1 MNILIK
7 SFQSYYRLPE
17 YLNTEC
23 DFVQW
28 TQNLD
33 KSESSE
39 NIMCQT
45 STLERN
51 TRNKLL
57 ESNKS
62 FENLIITLIKYHFD
76 KKTIQ
81 NFNNPVEY
89 EDSFRLALGLA
100 KSNELQDIYDFSIYN
115 FKTKSTLMKT
125 TIPFMYPEVIYIVQ
139 FLDHIFKNLHSLFKA
154 LNKATIK
161 SYNLLESKK
170 PTELINKKTQLEKKH
185 KELSLLITEY
195 IQQSQKDEI
204 INKLV
209 DEQNILKTKIQEL
222 DNKITDSNLKE
233 ITNRIDKNLTLGD
246 KYMNG
251 FVFNVDIITYLLF
264 LNTETIPLELF
275 GTLNRQLNV
284 QNTKFLIFLI
294 DKYTNIIKQNK
305 VCYITSNVLDEFKT
319 FEQKNPDNKQ
329 TISPTEQLT
338 TLITSKTVSPKH
350 KIEILFTNFIKLS
363 EPLGQSILYS
373 IIQKLGF
380 GNRLSF

>member
-1 MNILIK
+1 MDILIK
-7 SFQSYYRLPE
+7 SFQTYYKLPE

-28 TQNLD
+28 TQNID
-33 KSESSE
+33 KGSSE
-39 NIMCQT
+39 NLMCQT
-45 STLERN
+45 SILERN

-62 FENLIITLIKYHFD
+62 FENLIITLLKFHFEKGTIK
-76 KKTIQ
+76 

-89 EDSFRLALGLA
+89 EDSFRIALGLA
-100 KSNELQDIYDFSIYN
+100 QNKELQNIYDFSIYN
-115 FKTKSTLMKT
+115 FKTKSTLMKSN
-125 TIPFMYPEVIYIVQ
+125 IPFMYPEVIYIVQ
-139 FLDHIFKNLHSLFKA
+139 FLDHIFKNLHSIFKS

-161 SYNLLESKK
+161 SYTLLESKK
-170 PTELINKKTQLEKKH
+170 PTNLINQKTQLEKKH
-185 KELSLLITEY
+185 KELSLLITES
-195 IQQSQKDEI
+195 IQQSKKDEI

-209 DEQNILKTKIQEL
+209 DEQNTLKTKIQEL
-222 DNKITDSNLKE
+222 DNKITDINLKE

-251 FVFNVDIITYLLF
+251 FVFNVDIITYLIF

-275 GTLNRQLNV
+275 GKLNRQLNV

-294 DKYTNIIKQNK
+294 NKYTNIIKERK
-305 VCYITSNVLDEFKT
+305 VCYITPIIIEEFKI
-319 FEQKNPDNKQ
+319 FEQKTSNQ
-329 TISPTEQLT
+329 EATSPTEQLT
-338 TLITSKTVSPKH
+338 TLLTSKTVSPKH